1 MAIRAKGKVKT
12 YRDLVAYQEAYSL
25 AKDVFHLTAKYP
37 KDERFSLVDQMR
49 RASRSIALNMAE
61 GWAKRKYENVFK
73 RHIID
78 SVGSCVEMKVCF
90 DISLDCGYIGKEDRD
105 SYYQRYNEVGLMLD
119 SLVDRWIT
127 Y

>member
-1 MAIRAKGKVKT
+1 MVVRSKGKVKT

-25 AKDVFHLTAKYP
+25 VMDVFRVTSKYP

-49 RASRSIALNMAE
+49 RASRSIVLNIAE

-73 RHIID
+73 RHMID
-78 SVGSCVEMKVCF
+78 SVGSCEEMKVCF
-90 DISLDCGYIGKEDRD
+90 DISLDCGYVEKDEW
-105 SYYQRYNEVGLMLD
+105 SNYYKRYNEVGLMLD
-119 SLVDRWIT
+119 SLVDRWVT